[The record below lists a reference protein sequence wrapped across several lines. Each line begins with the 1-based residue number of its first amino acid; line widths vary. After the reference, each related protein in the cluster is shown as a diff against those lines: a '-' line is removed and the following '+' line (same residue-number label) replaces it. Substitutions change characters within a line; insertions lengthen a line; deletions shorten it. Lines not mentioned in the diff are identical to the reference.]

1 MNWWVY
7 LDTFSKEL
15 NLGEDKFTDFL
26 CVYVLIF
33 VLSETWTD
41 AYNIPDQSFDY
52 I

>member
-1 MNWWVY
+1 MSLIWVKKSS
-7 LDTFSKEL
+7 LIF
-15 NLGEDKFTDFL
+15 